1 MVPAAPVQT
10 PPQPVGGAIQ
20 PPIYPPTAV
29 RRREE
34 GRVLLRVDVTPDG
47 LPRSVV
53 VVHGSGSARLDEAAT
68 AAVRLSRFVPAT
80 RNGQPVEGAV
90 EVPIVFRLR

>member
-1 MVPAAPVQT
+1 M
-10 PPQPVGGAIQ
+10 PPRPVGGAIQ
-20 PPIYPPTAV
+20 PPVYPPAAV

-34 GRVLLRVDVTPDG
+34 GRVLLRADVGPDG
-47 LPRSVV
+47 VPRSVV
-53 VVHGSGSARLDEAAT
+53 LVHGSGSPRLDEAAT

-80 RNGQPVEGAV
+80 RDGQPVEGTV